1 MAQTLPASREIIGEA
16 VAAAAQE
23 LASATAAT
31 VQDEMFAPP
40 AVPAPGARIEGAAL
54 EAEGERRRK
63 GGRPPGAQNKS
74 TRQLREWLLRG
85 GVLPQKWMMDFLL
98 MEPEQLAARL
108 KCTVLEAFDRQVAIA
123 DKLGRYV
130 MAPMAPSDDK
140 GNTVPIFEFHLG
152 ATAGAGAD
160 VPPWEL
166 DARKRD
172 LAAGLKPAID
182 GTAVEIGGAP

>member
-23 LASATAAT
+23 LASATAAP

-85 GVLPQKWMMDFLL
+85 GVLMASLMSAVPAWAGMDPL
-98 MEPEQLAARL
+98 PVLAQVRREAGEGEDDDAAEIDPIEHLFSKARRL
-108 KCTVLEAFDRQVAIA
+108 I
-123 DKLGRYV
+123 G
-130 MAPMAPSDDK
+130 AP
-140 GNTVPIFEFHLG
+140 
-152 ATAGAGAD
+152 AGAATR
-160 VPPWEL
+160 PSPE
-166 DARKRD
+166 
-172 LAAGLKPAID
+172 
-182 GTAVEIGGAP
+182 GAP